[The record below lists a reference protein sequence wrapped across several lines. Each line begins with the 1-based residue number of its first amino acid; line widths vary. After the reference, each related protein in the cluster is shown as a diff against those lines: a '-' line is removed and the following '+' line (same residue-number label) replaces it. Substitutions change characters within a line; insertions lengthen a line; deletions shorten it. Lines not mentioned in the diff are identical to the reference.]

1 MTTPTPVKTGYDR
14 RAQSVAEA
22 VYEAVRP
29 IAVILFGS
37 RARGDYRD
45 DSDVDLLVIVPDEGA
60 EDWKETYMAACR
72 AASDQSRAIYGDLLI
87 SVDVLRMS
95 AERFADCRRAPNHVA
110 GQAARDGVVVSE
122 QPLPGGGQP
131 STHWPDIRQRFIA
144 ATRNLHGLDVS
155 IEAASMP
162 QEIIGFLAQQ
172 AVENAL
178 KAWISALDDR
188 YGNTHNISELD
199 GIIRRHPAEN
209 ETPAGE
215 ALSWLTSYAVV
226 YRYSEAKVQMDDP
239 SVLYAR
245 VADLVDTI
253 AARVQELTGR
263 HPPRWEAPK

>member
-1 MTTPTPVKTGYDR
+1 MTTQTPVKTGYDP
-14 RAQSVAEA
+14 RAKSVAEA
-22 VYEAVRP
+22 VYAAVRP

-60 EDWKETYMAACR
+60 EDWKDSYMAACQ
-72 AASDQSRAIYGDLLI
+72 AASAQSRAVYGDLLI

-95 AERFADCRRAPNHVA
+95 ADRFADGRRAPNHVA

-131 STHWPDIRQRFIA
+131 PTHWPDIRQRFIA
-144 ATRNLHGLDVS
+144 ATRNLHGLDLNIQVN
-155 IEAASMP
+155 AP
-162 QEIIGFLAQQ
+162 QEIIGFLGQQ

-178 KAWISALDDR
+178 KGWISALDDR
-188 YGNTHNISELD
+188 YGNTHNLSELA

-209 ETPAGE
+209 DTPAGE

-226 YRYSEAKVQMDDP
+226 YRYHEAKVHMDDP

-245 VADLVDTI
+245 VADLVDGV
-253 AARVQELTGR
+253 ADRVQELTGR
-263 HPPRWEAPK
+263 TPPRWEAPE